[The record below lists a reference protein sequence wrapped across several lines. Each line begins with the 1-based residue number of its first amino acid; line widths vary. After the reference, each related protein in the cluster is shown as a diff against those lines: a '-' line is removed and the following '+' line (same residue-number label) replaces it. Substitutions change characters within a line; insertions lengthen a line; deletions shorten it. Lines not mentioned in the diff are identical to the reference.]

1 MKIQQLLVLALLA
14 APYTMALDFGAN
26 IRGGLAENTKSVN
39 SESIGVDHDVQQR
52 GLGSYSSGKG
62 KVSFGIMIVLSM
74 SATSSLIGS
83 LVYIPLISF

>member
-1 MKIQQLLVLALLA
+1 MKIQQLLLLALLV
-14 APYTMALDFGAN
+14 APYAMALDFGAN
-26 IRGGLAENTKSVN
+26 IRGGLAENMKSVN
-39 SESIGVDHDVQQR
+39 SESIGVDVQQR
-52 GLGSYSSGKG
+52 ALGSYSSGKG